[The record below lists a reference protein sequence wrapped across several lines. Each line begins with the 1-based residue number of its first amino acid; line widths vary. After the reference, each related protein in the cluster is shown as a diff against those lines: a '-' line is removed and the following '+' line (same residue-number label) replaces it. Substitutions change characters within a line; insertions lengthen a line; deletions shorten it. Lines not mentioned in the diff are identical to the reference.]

1 MTVILQAGRQDG
13 YLTYEP
19 RDFRAYV
26 SAIGQSGI
34 TPPSGSFRVRLPND
48 APMIKDLANVEHDIA
63 AFFGL
68 GDVSGIEYQIARQ

>member
-19 RDFRAYV
+19 QDFPAYV
-26 SAIGQSGI
+26 SAIGGSGF
-34 TPPSGSFRVRLPND
+34 TPPRESFRVRLPND
-48 APMIKDLANVEHDIA
+48 APLVKDLAKIEHDIA

-68 GDVSGIEYQIARQ
+68 GEVSGIEYQIARQ